1 MLKVNCYSV
10 VINGF
15 IVAKSYLLIK
25 FKGVVLMKYLS
36 AVVLLLLSTSVWA
49 QDPNRPPTIPEPET
63 LLLIGIGVVALVASR
78 IKRK

>member
-1 MLKVNCYSV
+1 
-10 VINGF
+10 
-15 IVAKSYLLIK
+15 
-25 FKGVVLMKYLS
+25 MKYLP

>member
-1 MLKVNCYSV
+1 
-10 VINGF
+10 
-15 IVAKSYLLIK
+15 VAKSYLLIK
-25 FKGVVLMKYLS
+25 YQGGCIMKYLS
-36 AVVLLLLSTSVWA
+36 AVALVLLSTSLWA